1 MNSELYQAFLNTTY
15 RVLQSPFIDIN
26 INQANAELSNLQ
38 NWAFITA
45 WNPLPAILPLEENQ
59 VRNQQLQMNIEQLG
73 LKYSLGVGI
82 SEDEKW
88 SEESF
93 FIENINLDKAN
104 EIACKYGQLA
114 FVFGG
119 SGQYAMLYYTK
130 F

>member
-1 MNSELYQAFLNTTY
+1 LHT
-15 RVLQSPFIDIN
+15 PFIDIK
-26 INQANAELSNLQ
+26 INQANAELNNLN

-45 WNPLPAILPLEENQ
+45 WNPSPAILPLEENQ
-59 VRNQQLQMNIEQLG
+59 SRNQKLQQDIKQLG

-93 FIENINLDKAN
+93 FIENIGLDKAN
-104 EIACKYGQLA
+104 ELACKYGQLA

-119 SGQYAMLYYTK
+119 SGQNAMLYYTK